1 VNRKENRVKAVNIAD
16 SRPGW
21 IAEWKALVKFRLS
34 ATVVFSAVM
43 AYIIASGG
51 VLNWT
56 GIVVLTLGGFLVTA
70 AANTLNQ
77 ILETDY
83 DALMKRTADRP
94 LAAGRMRSSTA
105 LVWAG
110 FMSLF
115 GIVFL
120 AMFNPWTA
128 LLGMISLIS
137 YSFIYTPLKRVSPL
151 AVLVG
156 AIPGA
161 LPMMIGAVAA
171 EGAITSLAL
180 TLFTIQFFWQF
191 PHFWSIAWLGN
202 EDYQRAGFNLL
213 PTGKMDASV
222 GNHSMVLATALI
234 PTFLYLFFIG
244 QIGMINL
251 VLLSVL
257 SAIYAYFGLL
267 LAKNQDR
274 LSARR
279 LMFGSLLFLPVVL
292 TLILVSSYITGF

>member
-1 VNRKENRVKAVNIAD
+1 VNRKESRVEAIEIAA
-16 SRPGW
+16 SRPGRL
-21 IAEWKALVKFRLS
+21 AEWKALVKFRLS

-51 VLNWT
+51 TLNWT

-83 DALMKRTADRP
+83 DALMRRTANRP

-120 AMFNPWTA
+120 ALFNPWTA

-137 YSFIYTPLKRVSPL
+137 YSFIYTPMKRVSSL
-151 AVLVG
+151 AVLIG
-156 AIPGA
+156 AVPGA

-171 EGAITSLAL
+171 EGSITTLAV

-222 GNHSMVLATALI
+222 GNHSMVLAAALV
-234 PTFLYLFFIG
+234 PTFLYLYFIG
-244 QIGMINL
+244 QVGLINFI
-251 VLLSVL
+251 LLSGL
-257 SAIYAYFGLL
+257 SVFYAYLGWM
-267 LAKNQDR
+267 LARNQDR
-274 LSARR
+274 NSARR

-292 TLILVSSYITGF
+292 TLILVSSYIAGF